1 MRGLRGS
8 TSMRPTK
15 LAIADALRTD
25 PAVGELVP
33 AAQIFSVERATADR
47 GVPAAQIF
55 SVERATVPTLPSIEV
70 FGVTSERVGDGPL
83 AERGGAVLYVRR

>member
-1 MRGLRGS
+1 MRGLRGI

-25 PAVGELVP
+25 PAVGELV
-33 AAQIFSVERATADR
+33 Q
-47 GVPAAQIF
+47 AAQIF